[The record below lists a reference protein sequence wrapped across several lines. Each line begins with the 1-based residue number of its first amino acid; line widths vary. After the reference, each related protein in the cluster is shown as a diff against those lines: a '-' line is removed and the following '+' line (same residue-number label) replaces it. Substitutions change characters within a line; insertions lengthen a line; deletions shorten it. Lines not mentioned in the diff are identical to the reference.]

1 MGIIQKT
8 GKYPEVTLELIEH
21 LNDLIDK
28 HTQLLNL
35 PIYNDTLLVT
45 DTEQQGKE
53 SGYINCFCRYQY
65 VNYMM
70 IYYLKVL
77 FIN

>member
-1 MGIIQKT
+1 MNAWIGSHPQ
-8 GKYPEVTLELIEH
+8 VV
-21 LNDLIDK
+21 
-28 HTQLLNL
+28 NL